1 MLYYRLLV
9 RSQFV
14 RILAHRRAVIEWLFN
29 QAGVNLVESAF

>member
-14 RILAHRRAVIEWLFN
+14 RILAHRRAVFEWLL
-29 QAGVNLVESAF
+29 AGVNLVESAF